1 MHSCKILY
9 SIHDK
14 KKEYNDVKQRK
25 THYRISLLQ
34 AQKGEEGV
42 GREAR
47 GREGREGGRAVLFET
62 IFWYQSFDFVVKK
75 ILLFPKV
82 ELVFAESTV

>member
-1 MHSCKILY
+1 MMSNNEKLTITL
-9 SIHDK
+9 
-14 KKEYNDVKQRK
+14 R
-25 THYRISLLQ
+25 Q

-47 GREGREGGRAVLFET
+47 GREGREGGRAVQFKT

-75 ILLFPKV
+75 ILLFSKI

>member
-1 MHSCKILY
+1 MSNNEKLTIRPTL
-9 SIHDK
+9 
-14 KKEYNDVKQRK
+14 R
-25 THYRISLLQ
+25 Q

-75 ILLFPKV
+75 ILLVPKI